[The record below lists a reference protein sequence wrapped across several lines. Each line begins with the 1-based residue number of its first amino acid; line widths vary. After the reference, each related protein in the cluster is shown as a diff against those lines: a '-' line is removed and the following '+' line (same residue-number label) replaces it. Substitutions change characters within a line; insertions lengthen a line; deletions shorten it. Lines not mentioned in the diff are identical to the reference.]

1 MGLTWAESVETKMQ
15 KKANERN
22 IEPSRTTKAG
32 SFLSIF
38 TQGNKLRI
46 YDQQANDNWAEFKN
60 SHAEAAE
67 ERGVW
72 EKGHHAEAAEERSVW
87 EKVITQLAR
96 GNPKRG
102 NGFRPCTGGWRG
114 GLVFCAAAPLR

>member
-1 MGLTWAESVETKMQ
+1 MGLTSAESVETKMQ

-67 ERGVW
+67 ERSVW
-72 EKGHHAEAAEERSVW
+72 EKGIARLVLCGQCSVS
-87 EKVITQLAR
+87 VS
-96 GNPKRG
+96 GNSQGTPTSEVQVSIHR
-102 NGFRPCTGGWRG
+102 
-114 GLVFCAAAPLR
+114 